1 MKGLK
6 ENTQE
11 VFELLSQ
18 QEWIREYTL
27 IGGTALA
34 LQIHHRISEDLD
46 FCVWQ
51 SPSIKG
57 RLLVKRDEIT
67 NHLTRM
73 GLNFEV
79 TRLLDNQIDLVANE
93 VKITFFADSQNQ
105 KPNGI
110 FSFRDNIHMPDV
122 INLSAMKACVMFDRS
137 KFRDYYDLYCIGQM
151 GVSIQQIIDA
161 SIQFKPYL
169 NPKLITIML
178 TDGNRITDEPI
189 GHLNPIYTITKTEIE
204 NYFKGKVREWIAA
217 QQ

>member
-105 KPNGI
+105 KPNQDNRPKHFAYLGS
-110 FSFRDNIHMPDV
+110 SFGLKQKNCGNDHQGYQQDIRLKKRRYNFET
-122 INLSAMKACVMFDRS
+122 FDRTQYGDCW
-137 KFRDYYDLYCIGQM
+137 RYYS
-151 GVSIQQIIDA
+151 VAIQKHSANQ
-161 SIQFKPYL
+161 
-169 NPKLITIML
+169 T
-178 TDGNRITDEPI
+178 
-189 GHLNPIYTITKTEIE
+189 
-204 NYFKGKVREWIAA
+204 
-217 QQ
+217 